1 MKAFIAQRPPGR
13 PQTACWQLTKSDLVD
28 PVRVK
33 SDRVLCSS
41 EDRQGSAQLRGQT
54 GSSTAQSTD
63 SVLCS
68 SEDRQPRASTSSQ
81 SEKKVHL
88 PSIEDTASTTTPEAH
103 PKVSRLESLTRAS
116 AWVRNTGPYSNF
128 QSHQSSRT
136 HPSTAESSGPA
147 SKVCRFLLS
156 QSLGELPNDNSLDRG
171 STRESEQNK
180 PSPAPRSLQNRPAG
194 NCPWYITLLHEK
206 EQCLLM
212 LGDEINRLSVFE
224 FEAARKDQMITVL
237 QEKVAAL
244 SNQLSLAKNED
255 VIMAQAALILRLGGE
270 VSRLRKFEAEI
281 LSKDQLIEDLREET
295 ESLQHHQWESHFME
309 QKTDCSD
316 TRQENIEVESAG
328 NESDCPSVSQPVSQ
342 SESQS
347 VSQSE
352 SQSVSQPESQFVSQ
366 SVSQSVSQPERS
378 NEELVQELQT
388 LRKNYM
394 ISTGTVSSLRRDLSF
409 READLLKAGSDQ
421 DRLQRELTE
430 RVAQL
435 HAMSSKFSSLRD
447 GRKHEDVMSEL
458 EKESVIQRKKIAELQ
473 QEESKRN
480 ELLAGFKVKIQKLQ
494 QELAAERA
502 SLTQLQK
509 DRMEIQNKAAA
520 LQQSEHQ
527 TKVALEQ
534 LQSRFE
540 RFRGKIIQA
549 AYIAP
554 GAKLLVTE
562 VSDNEILST
571 MQKIVN
577 DRSEFHQMLIQKGEK
592 VPNLYITETSEKQA
606 KPKSPSKKS

>member
-1 MKAFIAQRPPGR
+1 MIA
-13 PQTACWQLTKSDLVD
+13 
-28 PVRVK
+28 
-33 SDRVLCSS
+33 
-41 EDRQGSAQLRGQT
+41 
-54 GSSTAQSTD
+54 
-63 SVLCS
+63 
-68 SEDRQPRASTSSQ
+68 
-81 SEKKVHL
+81 
-88 PSIEDTASTTTPEAH
+88 
-103 PKVSRLESLTRAS
+103 
-116 AWVRNTGPYSNF
+116 
-128 QSHQSSRT
+128 
-136 HPSTAESSGPA
+136 
-147 SKVCRFLLS
+147 
-156 QSLGELPNDNSLDRG
+156 
-171 STRESEQNK
+171 
-180 PSPAPRSLQNRPAG
+180 
-194 NCPWYITLLHEK
+194 
-206 EQCLLM
+206 
-212 LGDEINRLSVFE
+212 
-224 FEAARKDQMITVL
+224 VL
-237 QEKVAAL
+237 QEKVAGL
-244 SNQLSLAKNED
+244 SSQLSLAKNEE
-255 VIMAQAALILRLGGE
+255 VIMAQAALILRMGGE

-281 LSKDQLIEDLREET
+281 LSKDQLIEDLREEI
-295 ESLQHHQWESHFME
+295 ESLKLQHHQWESDFME
-309 QKTDCSD
+309 QATCSD
-316 TRQENIEVESAG
+316 TRHENMEVKSAG
-328 NESDCPSVSQPVSQ
+328 NESDCPSVSQPESQSLSQSVSQSVSQSASQ

-352 SQSVSQPESQFVSQ
+352 SQ
-366 SVSQSVSQPERS
+366 PERS
-378 NEELVQELQT
+378 NEKLVQELQT

-421 DRLQRELTE
+421 DRLQRELKE

-458 EKESVIQRKKIAELQ
+458 EKESVIQRKQIAELQ
-473 QEESKRN
+473 REESKRN
-480 ELLAGFKVKIQKLQ
+480 ELLAGFKVKIQNLQ

-502 SLTQLQK
+502 SLAQLQK
-509 DRMEIQNKAAA
+509 DRTEIQNKAVA

-562 VSDNEILST
+562 VSDVEILST

>member
-1 MKAFIAQRPPGR
+1 MKEGIALQMKAFIAQRPPGR
-13 PQTACWQLTKSDLVD
+13 PHTACWQFTKSDLVH

-33 SDRVLCSS
+33 SDRALRSS
-41 EDRQGSAQLRGQT
+41 EDRQGAPQLRGQT
-54 GSSTAQSTD
+54 GSSTAQRTD
-63 SVLCS
+63 RVLRS
-68 SEDRQPRASTSSQ
+68 SEDRQPCASTSSQ

-88 PSIEDTASTTTPEAH
+88 PSIEDTASTTTPEDH
-103 PKVSRLESLTRAS
+103 PKVSRLESLTRAG
-116 AWVRNTGPYSNF
+116 AWVRNTGLYSNF

-171 STRESEQNK
+171 SSRESEQNK
-180 PSPAPRSLQNRPAG
+180 PSTAPRSLQNRPAG
-194 NCPWYITLLHEK
+194 NCPWYIALLHEK

-224 FEAARKDQMITVL
+224 FEAARKDQMIAVL
-237 QEKVAAL
+237 QEKVAGL
-244 SNQLSLAKNED
+244 SNQLSLAKNEE
-255 VIMAQAALILRLGGE
+255 VITAQAALILRLGGE
-270 VSRLRKFEAEI
+270 VSHLRKFEAEI
-281 LSKDQLIEDLREET
+281 LRKDQLIEDLREEI
-295 ESLQHHQWESHFME
+295 ESLKLQHHQWESDFME

-316 TRQENIEVESAG
+316 TRHENMEVESAG
-328 NESDCPSVSQPVSQ
+328 NESDCPSVSQPESL

-347 VSQSE
+347 A
-352 SQSVSQPESQFVSQ
+352 SQPK
-366 SVSQSVSQPERS
+366 RS
-378 NEELVQELQT
+378 NEKLVQELQT

-458 EKESVIQRKKIAELQ
+458 EKESVIQRKQIAELQ
-473 QEESKRN
+473 REESKRN
-480 ELLAGFKVKIQKLQ
+480 ELLAGCKVKIQNLQ

-502 SLTQLQK
+502 SLAQLQK
-509 DRMEIQNKAAA
+509 DRTEIQNKAAA

-549 AYIAP
+549 AYLAP

>member
-1 MKAFIAQRPPGR
+1 MLIVK
-13 PQTACWQLTKSDLVD
+13 KSPIL
-28 PVRVK
+28 
-33 SDRVLCSS
+33 
-41 EDRQGSAQLRGQT
+41 
-54 GSSTAQSTD
+54 
-63 SVLCS
+63 
-68 SEDRQPRASTSSQ
+68 
-81 SEKKVHL
+81 
-88 PSIEDTASTTTPEAH
+88 
-103 PKVSRLESLTRAS
+103 
-116 AWVRNTGPYSNF
+116 
-128 QSHQSSRT
+128 
-136 HPSTAESSGPA
+136 
-147 SKVCRFLLS
+147 VCRFLLS

-171 STRESEQNK
+171 SSRESEQNK
-180 PSPAPRSLQNRPAG
+180 PSTAPRSLQNRPAG
-194 NCPWYITLLHEK
+194 NCPWYIALLQEK

-224 FEAARKDQMITVL
+224 FEAARKDQMIAVL
-237 QEKVAAL
+237 QEKVAGL
-244 SNQLSLAKNED
+244 SNQLSLAKNEE
-255 VIMAQAALILRLGGE
+255 VIMAQ
-270 VSRLRKFEAEI
+270 
-281 LSKDQLIEDLREET
+281 
-295 ESLQHHQWESHFME
+295 
-309 QKTDCSD
+309 CSD
-316 TRQENIEVESAG
+316 TRHENMEVESAG
-328 NESDCPSVSQPVSQ
+328 NESDCPSVSQPESQ

-347 VSQSE
+347 ASQSA
-352 SQSVSQPESQFVSQ
+352 SQ
-366 SVSQSVSQPERS
+366 SVSQSVSQSASQPERS
-378 NEELVQELQT
+378 NEKLVQELQT

-458 EKESVIQRKKIAELQ
+458 EKERVIQRKQIAELQ
-473 QEESKRN
+473 WEESKRN
-480 ELLAGFKVKIQKLQ
+480 ELLAGFKVKIQNLQ

-502 SLTQLQK
+502 SLAQLQK
-509 DRMEIQNKAAA
+509 DRTEIQNKAVA

-549 AYIAP
+549 AYLAP

-562 VSDNEILST
+562 VSDVEILST

>member
-1 MKAFIAQRPPGR
+1 MKEGITLRMKAFIAQRPPGR
-13 PQTACWQLTKSDLVD
+13 PQTACWQFTKSDLVD
-28 PVRVK
+28 PVRMK
-33 SDRVLCSS
+33 SDRVLRSS
-41 EDRQGSAQLRGQT
+41 EDRQGSPQLRGQT
-54 GSSTAQSTD
+54 GSSTAQRTD
-63 SVLCS
+63 RVLCS
-68 SEDRQPRASTSSQ
+68 SEDRQPLASMSSQ

-88 PSIEDTASTTTPEAH
+88 PSIEDTASTTTPEHH
-103 PKVSRLESLTRAS
+103 PKVSKLESLTRG

-180 PSPAPRSLQNRPAG
+180 PSPTPRSLQNRPAG

-212 LGDEINRLSVFE
+212 LGDEINRLSAFE

-237 QEKVAAL
+237 QEKVAGL
-244 SNQLSLAKNED
+244 SNQLSLAKNEE

-281 LSKDQLIEDLREET
+281 LSKDQLIEDLREEI
-295 ESLQHHQWESHFME
+295 ESLKLQHHQWEYHFME

-316 TRQENIEVESAG
+316 TRHENMEVESAG
-328 NESDCPSVSQPVSQ
+328 NESDCQ
-342 SESQS
+342 
-347 VSQSE
+347 

-473 QEESKRN
+473 REESKRN

-502 SLTQLQK
+502 SLAQLQK